1 MLSYKGFLAQ
11 IEYEPKTDTLIGE
24 VVNAEDV
31 LIFEGS
37 SVKQLKN
44 RFAAVIDDY
53 LAMRQQEGLPK
64 PSPLIGRFT
73 VTLALADQ
81 QKVLNAAA
89 REDVG
94 VQIWLNREIQSILS
108 RVPDSRDCA

>member
-24 VVNAEDV
+24 VINAEDV

-37 SVKQLKN
+37 SVKQLKQ

-53 LAMRQQEGLPK
+53 LTMRSEEGLSNPR
-64 PSPLIGRFT
+64 PLIGRFT
-73 VTLALADQ
+73 VTLALEDQ
-81 QKVLNAAA
+81 QKVVNAAA

-94 VQIWLNREIQSILS
+94 VQIWLNREIQELLS
-108 RVPDSRDCA
+108 RFPDSRDCA